1 MFSYFPRLKDRRKLL
16 AGYLSGGEQQMLA
29 IGRAIIGQPKLILLD
44 EPSLGLAPLVVQD
57 IFSIILRIN
66 REQGAAILLVEQN
79 ARIALSI
86 ASYGYIMEN
95 GRIVVNGPTERLVAD
110 PDVQRFYL
118 GSGEAGRNA
127 QELPRREALQAPQ
140 AVAVLMP
147 NGA

>member
-1 MFSYFPRLKDRRKLL
+1 
-16 AGYLSGGEQQMLA
+16 MLA

-118 GSGEAGRNA
+118 GSGDAGRNA

-140 AVAVLMP
+140 AVAVVTP